1 VAVPELERFTV
12 IVLRR
17 PPDAPDLPESELDQ
31 LQEEHLDFMDA
42 ERAAGTLL
50 ANGPF
55 DERPDESW
63 RGLCIYTVDFEE
75 ALRIA
80 ANDPLVL
87 AGRLELQPIGWLVPP
102 GLLGP

>member
-1 VAVPELERFTV
+1 MAVPELERFTL

-17 PPDAPDLPESELDQ
+17 PADAPDLPEAELDR
-31 LQEEHLDFMDA
+31 LQAEHLAFMDGA
-42 ERAAGTLL
+42 RAAGTLL

-63 RGLCIYTVDFEE
+63 RGLCIYTVGFEE
-75 ALRIA
+75 AQRIA

>member
-1 VAVPELERFTV
+1 MPELERFTV

-17 PPDAPDLPESELDQ
+17 PANAPDLPEAELDR
-31 LQEEHLDFMDA
+31 LQEAHLDFMAA

-50 ANGPF
+50 VNGPF

-63 RGLCIYTVDFEE
+63 RGLCIYTVGFEE
-75 ALRIA
+75 AQRIA

-87 AGRLELQPIGWLVPP
+87 AGRLELQPLGWLVPP
-102 GLLGP
+102 GLLPS